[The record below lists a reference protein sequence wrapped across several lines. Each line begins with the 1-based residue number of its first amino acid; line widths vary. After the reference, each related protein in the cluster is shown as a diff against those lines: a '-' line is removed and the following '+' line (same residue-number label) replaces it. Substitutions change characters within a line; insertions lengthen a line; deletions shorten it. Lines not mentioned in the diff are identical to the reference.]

1 MKLGVYTFPWRPDR
15 FTPPD
20 AYRQISSVDTFTS
33 NVVFEYGNKIIGKQI
48 VVEWEWMSAAQ
59 FDALDVL
66 YQANAPLMWD
76 LEVVGQPTFTV
87 EIVKL
92 DGELFDV
99 AHWDLSFR
107 RKVQMTLLIMDTS
120 LVAWS

>member
-1 MKLGVYTFPWRPDR
+1 MKLGAYTFAWRPDR
-15 FTPPD
+15 WTPPD

-48 VVEWEWMSAAQ
+48 VVEWDWMSAAQ

-66 YQANAPLMWD
+66 YQANVSLVWD

-87 EIVKL
+87 EIISL
-92 DGELFDV
+92 NGELFDV
-99 AHWDLSFR
+99 THWDRPFR
-107 RKVQMTLLIMDTS
+107 RKVQMTLLIIDTS